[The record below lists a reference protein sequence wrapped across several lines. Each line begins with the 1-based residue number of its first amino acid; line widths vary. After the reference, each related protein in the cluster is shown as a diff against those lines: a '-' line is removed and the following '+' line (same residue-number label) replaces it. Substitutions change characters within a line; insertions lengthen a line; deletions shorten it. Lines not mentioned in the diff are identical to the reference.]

1 MARLWGGRY
10 TGVTDELMWTFNA
23 SIDFDRRLA
32 AVDVRG
38 SMAYARAL
46 AGPGSSPRTRP
57 RGCKRPGAGCR

>member
-1 MARLWGGRY
+1 
-10 TGVTDELMWTFNA
+10 VTDELMWTFNA